1 MHVDKMMKEEVRSI
15 RTMNYSPS
23 VRTDGQSSI
32 SPRNNNIKKTLNGF
46 KMIHQEEISNMSQKF
61 DRYKSTKNVTN
72 AIKINLIGAE
82 SSKENS
88 LKSGNNTHKNEN
100 ILKSINN
107 SNFSLEVR
115 KTDRIANS
123 PNLLADP
130 FVGSK

>member
-1 MHVDKMMKEEVRSI
+1 
-15 RTMNYSPS
+15 
-23 VRTDGQSSI
+23 
-32 SPRNNNIKKTLNGF
+32 
-46 KMIHQEEISNMSQKF
+46 MSQKL
-61 DRYKSTKNVTN
+61 DRYKSSKNVTN